1 MTKIRLD
8 WKNLFSPSNGQ
19 VVVDGEN
26 DECIEHLKECYA
38 EIFKPEPGTV
48 KGVTAKLHL
57 KDNMKPVFQKAR
69 PVPYA
74 LHPAVE
80 KELKKMEDKGIIE
93 PVEVSNWATPIV
105 CVPKTNGSVRVCGNC
120 KGTVNPTIQTEQ
132 FPIPTLEE
140 IRGKVSIWKKFTKID
155 LRSAY
160 QQMDLDKTSQ
170 QLCTINTH
178 KGLFRYTRLPF
189 GISSSPAIWQH
200 FIEQV
205 LAGLNG
211 TCITMDDLLVS
222 SVNDDERLHNLE
234 AVLQQF
240 QKYGLRVKLSKCVY
254 VAVNFWFQSIY
265 NLTS

>member
-48 KGVTAKLHL
+48 KGVTAILHL

-93 PVEVSNWATPIV
+93 PV
-105 CVPKTNGSVRVCGNC
+105 
-120 KGTVNPTIQTEQ
+120 
-132 FPIPTLEE
+132 
-140 IRGKVSIWKKFTKID
+140 
-155 LRSAY
+155 
-160 QQMDLDKTSQ
+160 
-170 QLCTINTH
+170 
-178 KGLFRYTRLPF
+178 
-189 GISSSPAIWQH
+189 
-200 FIEQV
+200 
-205 LAGLNG
+205 
-211 TCITMDDLLVS
+211 
-222 SVNDDERLHNLE
+222 
-234 AVLQQF
+234 
-240 QKYGLRVKLSKCVY
+240 
-254 VAVNFWFQSIY
+254 
-265 NLTS
+265 